1 MKPNRLYAATGLF
14 VVLLA
19 SFAPA
24 ARAQAQPGK
33 TAPIE
38 VERGLVY
45 GKGNGTALALDLAH
59 PRAGGGP
66 FPALICLH
74 GGGWKQGNRA
84 DLEKTIEALAGHGY
98 VAVAVSYRLSSQAKF
113 PAQIEDCK
121 AAVRWLRANAAKYHI
136 NPDRIG
142 AFGFSAGAHLACL
155 LGTTDPR
162 DGLEGSGGNPAQSS
176 RVQAVV
182 SFFGPTD
189 FTTKTWSKSVEDDI
203 LVPFLGATIEANP
216 EIYRRASPISYV
228 TNDDPPFLFFHGTED
243 NLVQVAQ
250 SKALADKLHSV
261 GVDARV
267 VVMEGEGHGWKGT
280 KLLKN
285 IEQMIAFFDE
295 KLKK

>member
-1 MKPNRLYAATGLF
+1 MKPNRLYAAIGLF

-19 SFAPA
+19 SFAPT

-33 TAPIE
+33 PAAIE

-45 GKGNGTALALDLAH
+45 GKGNGTELRLDLAH
-59 PRAGGGP
+59 PGNGSGP
-66 FPALICLH
+66 FPALVCLH

-98 VAVAVSYRLSSQAKF
+98 VAVTVSYRLSPQAKF

-142 AFGFSAGAHLACL
+142 ALGFSAGAHLACL

-162 DGLEGSGGNPAQSS
+162 DGLEGAGGNAAQSS

-189 FTTKTWSKSVEDDI
+189 FTTKTWNKNVEDDI
-203 LVPFLGATIEANP
+203 LVPFFGDHHRGEPGNLPKSVAYHLRDE
-216 EIYRRASPISYV
+216 RRSAVSLLPRDRRQPRAARPV
-228 TNDDPPFLFFHGTED
+228 E
-243 NLVQVAQ
+243 
-250 SKALADKLHSV
+250 SV
-261 GVDARV
+261 G
-267 VVMEGEGHGWKGT
+267 
-280 KLLKN
+280 
-285 IEQMIAFFDE
+285 
-295 KLKK
+295 